1 MIRSNNQ
8 RHRSVIS
15 YESRADIYFQL
26 SRLEDAGLPAQQAFE
41 LLQKTNNKYINQL
54 QQFQRF
60 LNSGNTIAE
69 SGFRSG
75 IFSTSDKDLLVTG
88 EASGS
93 LGSIYK
99 QLANYYGQKV
109 KRSKKIKSQ
118 CYLPLAVLIIA
129 LFIQPL
135 PALILNEI
143 SGLDYVAVSLGRL
156 VIITLLFYITLKL
169 PFWLTLGR
177 LRFIGLAKL
186 VYQLQF
192 KLPLI
197 SSWLIRRQVTEFF
210 RSLGL
215 MLTAG
220 MPILDALPKALNT
233 IANPIVKSQFKS
245 VVEATRQ
252 GSQLTD
258 ALADVREID
267 EQAIQMI
274 LAGEKSG
281 KLAEAILHHTKIET
295 EKIELQEDLLAE
307 WIPRLFYL
315 LVVFWV
321 ASSII

>member
-1 MIRSNNQ
+1 
-8 RHRSVIS
+8 
-15 YESRADIYFQL
+15 
-26 SRLEDAGLPAQQAFE
+26 
-41 LLQKTNNKYINQL
+41 
-54 QQFQRF
+54 
-60 LNSGNTIAE
+60 
-69 SGFRSG
+69 
-75 IFSTSDKDLLVTG
+75 
-88 EASGS
+88 
-93 LGSIYK
+93 
-99 QLANYYGQKV
+99 
-109 KRSKKIKSQ
+109 
-118 CYLPLAVLIIA
+118 
-129 LFIQPL
+129 
-135 PALILNEI
+135 
-143 SGLDYVAVSLGRL
+143 
-156 VIITLLFYITLKL
+156 LLFYIIFKL

-177 LRFIGLAKL
+177 LRFFGLAKL

-197 SSWLIRRQVTEFF
+197 SSWLIRRQVNEFF
-210 RSLGL
+210 RSLGI

-258 ALADVREID
+258 ALADVPEID

>member
-1 MIRSNNQ
+1 
-8 RHRSVIS
+8 
-15 YESRADIYFQL
+15 
-26 SRLEDAGLPAQQAFE
+26 
-41 LLQKTNNKYINQL
+41 
-54 QQFQRF
+54 
-60 LNSGNTIAE
+60 
-69 SGFRSG
+69 
-75 IFSTSDKDLLVTG
+75 
-88 EASGS
+88 
-93 LGSIYK
+93 
-99 QLANYYGQKV
+99 
-109 KRSKKIKSQ
+109 
-118 CYLPLAVLIIA
+118 
-129 LFIQPL
+129 
-135 PALILNEI
+135 
-143 SGLDYVAVSLGRL
+143 
-156 VIITLLFYITLKL
+156 
-169 PFWLTLGR
+169 
-177 LRFIGLAKL
+177 LRFFGLAKL

-197 SSWLIRRQVTEFF
+197 SSWLIRRQVNEFF
-210 RSLGL
+210 RSLGI

-233 IANPIVKSQFKS
+233 IANPIVKSQFKP

-258 ALADVREID
+258 ALADVPEID